1 MATTDFYEKGTDNV
15 KRSIIS
21 IANYVS
27 SKFMLSLTALLQE
40 AATLNGHEQKELY
53 YVLYFH
59 MEVQHRVIDF

>member
-27 SKFMLSLTALLQE
+27 SKFMLSLTALLQK
-40 AATLNGHEQKELY
+40 AAALNGHE
-53 YVLYFH
+53 
-59 MEVQHRVIDF
+59 